1 MKRDPKGPQAARLR
15 QRKFDL
21 ARRFT
26 IPDDLLPGSLSL
38 SHIRCGKPSC
48 HCAHPDDPGH
58 SIWTYT
64 FMSSGRK
71 RTLHIPKEMVEEVQ
85 RRVAAGREYQDA
97 VREVLTA
104 NAELLVLARKQQ
116 RPRRR

>member
-1 MKRDPKGPQAARLR
+1 MIRDPKGLQAARLR

-21 ARRFT
+21 ARRFAV
-26 IPDDLLPGSLSL
+26 PDDLLPGSLSV
-38 SHIRCGKPSC
+38 SHLRCGKPSC
-48 HCAHPDDPGH
+48 HCARPNDAGHPV
-58 SIWTYT
+58 WTYT
-64 FMSSGRK
+64 FMSSGKK
-71 RTLHIPKEMVEEVQ
+71 RTLHIPKQMVEEVQ